1 MKVRN
6 QTGLQPQEMAGL
18 GQGVARLCGAAQIR
32 GGLGG
37 GPAACASPPS
47 HLSKMNYWG
56 QLRREANGIVLKPNK
71 ACDCTLWDPKY
82 FESKGQENR
91 TLLGDDFPPIPA
103 AGTWGCY
110 AWNDPRHRAG
120 PAVGHRVVPT
130 DRASLLQAAAMT
142 VCICDGPDAMQPGA
156 RRKAPTRLATSS
168 VGCVRS

>member
-6 QTGLQPQEMAGL
+6 QTEQQHQEMAGL
-18 GQGVARLCGAAQIR
+18 GQGVARVCGPVEIT
-32 GGLGG
+32 GGLQG
-37 GPAACASPPS
+37 GPAACNSPPS

-56 QLRREANGIVLKPNK
+56 QLRREANGIVLKLNK
-71 ACDCTLWDPKY
+71 ACDCMLWDPKY

-91 TLLGDDFPPIPA
+91 TLLGDDFPPVPA

-120 PAVGHRVVPT
+120 PAVGHRVVSIGRT
-130 DRASLLQAAAMT
+130 SFLQAVAME
-142 VCICDGPDAMQPGA
+142 VCICDGPAAMQPGA

-168 VGCVRS
+168 VGRVRS